1 MKEQWI
7 ASETVDVLLAEI
19 ADGQKTIVAG
29 GTDLLIQMREMKTEE
44 MPVEIIDISKVHSLC
59 EIREEKDS
67 LILGATVTYS
77 DLINSDLVSR
87 TLPILAQAAKDIGS
101 PQVRNRGT
109 LGGSLANASPAA
121 DMAPVWVLLQ
131 AKVVLQKQGNQR
143 VIPVEEF
150 LTGNMTTMLEAGEL
164 IVEIRCPLWAG
175 ASMQFI
181 KVGRRNAAAIARL
194 NGAALLRT
202 DGKNITD
209 LRMVIGAATPT
220 PLDLSDACE
229 DLVNDRNGD
238 SLDRIAKETIRR
250 VEGISGRRASATWK
264 FPALEN
270 LSRRLL
276 IDVIQKGGLNSE
288 TV

>member
-7 ASETVDVLLAEI
+7 ASETLDMLLDEI

-29 GTDLLIQMREMKTEE
+29 GTDLLIQLREM
-44 MPVEIIDISKVHSLC
+44 D
-59 EIREEKDS
+59 REEKPTEIADLS
-67 LILGATVTYS
+67 CIENLKRIEVTEDGLILGATVTYT
-77 DLINSDLVSR
+77 DLTNSDLVR
-87 TLPILAQAAKDIGS
+87 ETLPMLAQAAMDVGS
-101 PQVRNRGT
+101 PQVRNKGT

-131 AKVVLQKQGNQR
+131 ADVVLQKKGRER
-143 VIPVEEF
+143 VLSVAEF
-150 LTGNMTTMLEAGEL
+150 LTGNMTTVLEPGEL
-164 IVEIRCPLWAG
+164 IVEIRCPLWKG
-175 ASMQFI
+175 ASMHFI

-202 DGKNITD
+202 DGGRITD

-229 DLVNDRNGD
+229 GLASDR
-238 SLDRIAKETIRR
+238 SKEALDRIAKETIRR
-250 VEGISGRRASATWK
+250 VEGISGRRASAIWK

-276 IDVIQKGGLNSE
+276 IDVMQKGGLNSE